1 MKYRIIKDRKG
12 YRIQRRILFMWF
24 YFWDNVPNHHEQ
36 VMQDVHMRFKTDGE
50 AVKWIEDRKARK
62 QDKARII
69 KEFSL

>member
-1 MKYRIIKDRKG
+1 
-12 YRIQRRILFMWF
+12 MWF